1 MALPRSDTVA
11 RFLVVTVAVSFFYYT
26 RFLGVDDEEYGRFP
40 LLQEGLFPAFA
51 LFLLT
56 WITTYNLFHI

>member
-1 MALPRSDTVA
+1 M
-11 RFLVVTVAVSFFYYT
+11 VTVAVSFFYYT